1 MSSNFVAILIFLR
14 TNKKRKKVTESTAE
28 TYTRE
33 MQLQLRKQL
42 DRGIIRKP
50 RTILSPVTIT
60 GNSRGV
66 GSLGREIT
74 AACTAWTFRCLVW
87 FYKIN
92 AHI

>member
-14 TNKKRKKVTESTAE
+14 TNKKRNKVTESTAE

-50 RTILSPVTIT
+50 RMILSAFYRHHNRKQQRCGVTRQ
-60 GNSRGV
+60 GDH
-66 GSLGREIT
+66 GSLYSMDIQV
-74 AACTAWTFRCLVW
+74 FDMVL
-87 FYKIN
+87 
-92 AHI
+92 